1 MSKPNVLIF
10 CSDEHARR
18 YTGLY
23 GHPAVQTP
31 TLDRLADR
39 GTTFTNAYSPSPICV
54 PARASL
60 ATGRQV
66 HEIGCWSSAQAYHG
80 QTESWMHRAR
90 DHGCAVVSFG
100 KLHFRSGEDDNGF
113 SEEILPMHLANNGIG
128 WPLGLLRDPLPEF
141 KSAHELAEQTGCGE
155 SDYTE
160 FDRKITAAACNWLR
174 KYGKSTTSRPWVLF
188 VSFVSP
194 HYPLTAPAT
203 FYKLY
208 QENDKFGKAIPKPN
222 NGYAEH
228 PVLQE
233 MRSFWKYDDY
243 FSEELRIDARKN
255 YFGLISFL
263 DDNIRQ
269 VLEALEECRSVRE
282 TLVLYTS
289 DHGEMLGHLGF
300 WGKSVMYEDSV
311 GIPLLA
317 AGRGFE
323 MQACNA
329 PVALTN
335 ISNTILEAIGVEC
348 TGAVNC
354 LDESLQCVVSSP
366 TKQRFALSQYHD
378 GGTPVGFFMIREN
391 NWKLVHYAGGYPP
404 QLFNLTEDPLE
415 LNDLAQNVE
424 FRTHLENL
432 TRRLYQVIDPNE
444 VIEQYTNDQKEMISA
459 LGGRNNILSMW
470 DFNHTPVE

>member
-1 MSKPNVLIF
+1 MNLRNKPVVEKATTPNLIERSLQQPATGCVNMGKAQTPDHGF
-10 CSDEHARR
+10 CS
-18 YTGLY
+18 
-23 GHPAVQTP
+23 
-31 TLDRLADR
+31 
-39 GTTFTNAYSPSPICV
+39 
-54 PARASL
+54 
-60 ATGRQV
+60 
-66 HEIGCWSSAQAYHG
+66 
-80 QTESWMHRAR
+80 
-90 DHGCAVVSFG
+90 
-100 KLHFRSGEDDNGF
+100 FRS
-113 SEEILPMHLANNGIG
+113 SVHTI
-128 WPLGLLRDPLPEF
+128 R
-141 KSAHELAEQTGCGE
+141 
-155 SDYTE
+155 
-160 FDRKITAAACNWLR
+160 
-174 KYGKSTTSRPWVLF
+174 
-188 VSFVSP
+188 SP
-194 HYPLTAPAT
+194 HPLA

-208 QENDKFGKAIPKPN
+208 QDNDKFGKAIPKPN